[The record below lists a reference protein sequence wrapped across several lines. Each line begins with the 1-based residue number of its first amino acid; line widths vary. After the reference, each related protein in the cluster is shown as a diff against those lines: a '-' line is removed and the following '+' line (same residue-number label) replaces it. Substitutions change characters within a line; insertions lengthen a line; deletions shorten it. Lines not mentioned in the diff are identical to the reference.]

1 MSDANEVS
9 KIILNEAR
17 EAWEFHSQ
25 GLGWL
30 KWVAVGRGL
39 QECQHLALTATHSN
53 DMTSFTARMAMADIL
68 KRERLDRINK
78 GDRSIL
84 LKVMENLPAITAWQ
98 ATLSTS
104 ERIRYNHP
112 QAVWKR
118 YQKATV
124 VPPPDPQAASG
135 GETKATPRG
144 YKAALGD
151 AESKISVLEQRL
163 KTEGSL
169 FNLNSDTPEEIARA
183 IVGNVALSRA
193 ERIARE
199 VLKLAKDRKAK
210 AGHAG

>member
-1 MSDANEVS
+1 MG
-9 KIILNEAR
+9 R
-17 EAWEFHSQ
+17 
-25 GLGWL
+25 GWP
-30 KWVAVGRGL
+30 WAAAVGRGL
-39 QECQHLALTATHSN
+39 QECQRLALATTHSN
-53 DMTSFTARMAMADIL
+53 NMMSYVARMAMADIL

-84 LKVMENLPAITAWQ
+84 LKVMENLPAVTAWQ

-104 ERIRYNHP
+104 QRIKYNHP

-118 YQKATV
+118 YQAATV
-124 VPPPDPQAASG
+124 VPPPKPQA
-135 GETKATPRG
+135 ETGDETNATPRG
-144 YKAALGD
+144 YKAALGQ

-169 FNLNSDTPEEIARA
+169 FNLNTDTPEEIARA

-193 ERIARE
+193 ERIAKA
-199 VLKLAKDRKAK
+199 VLKLAKERKAK

>member
-1 MSDANEVS
+1 MSDSNEVS
-9 KIILNEAR
+9 KVILNEAR
-17 EAWEFHSQ
+17 EAWEFHSK

-39 QECQHLALTATHSN
+39 QECQRLALTATHSN
-53 DMTSFTARMAMADIL
+53 NMSSFAARMAMADIL

-84 LKVMENLPAITAWQ
+84 LKVMENLPAITGWQ

-104 ERIRYNHP
+104 ERIKYNHP

-124 VPPPDPQAASG
+124 VPPPDPQAENG
-135 GETKATPRG
+135 GEAKATPHG

-169 FNLNSDTPEEIARA
+169 FNLNTDTPEEIARA

-210 AGHAG
+210 GGHAG